1 MISQLKNKD
10 TFVHS
15 GFVSKIS
22 GNTITVNLEQNI
34 HCDSCRAKSACGIS
48 ESNTK
53 KVEVINTVDS
63 FKINEEVNVILKKA
77 LGLKAVFWAYIFP
90 FILMFSTLIIASSF
104 LGELLAGL
112 LSLFILIPYFL
123 MLYFLKSTLKSAFQ
137 ISILKHS

>member
-22 GNTITVNLEQNI
+22 GKTITVNLEQNI

-53 KVEVINTVDS
+53 KVEVVNTVDS

-90 FILMFSTLIIASSF
+90 FILMFFTLILASSF
-104 LGELLAGL
+104 LGELWAGL
-112 LSLFILIPYFL
+112 LSLFVLIPYYL
-123 MLYFLKSTLKSAFQ
+123 VLYFLKSTLKSAFQ